1 MSTDLDIDQ
10 KAKKLPLKMIR
21 LKKHKLR
28 KALLARKGKKMYIIT
43 AVYHGERITRKAYS
57 DFQAFT
63 IINQLYRDG
72 CHDVGMR
79 EEDEH
84 EAVY

>member
-1 MSTDLDIDQ
+1 
-10 KAKKLPLKMIR
+10 
-21 LKKHKLR
+21 
-28 KALLARKGKKMYIIT
+28 MYIIT
-43 AVYHGERITRKAYS
+43 AVYHGERIIRKAYS

-72 CHDVGMR
+72 CYDVGMR
-79 EEDEH
+79 KEEEY